1 MKTTG
6 PRAAILTARRQ
17 APRKRIRN
25 DPRPAAEVVQERS
38 LAFPQVS
45 SPNGNS
51 LPRRTAA
58 SKAEANGSR
67 PQFAGHTLPPLHNC
81 SIDRGPKPTPIR
93 PMNALQ
99 SRDTHVF
106 AAAHL
111 SDRNLQRRPASMQ
124 AAASI
129 VPALTPP
136 STPRTHHLANVDTG
150 MQTDDSFD
158 VETAAL
164 VEHLAL
170 SALAR
175 ASESLQNEEEI
186 ERLRQ
191 KAKTSEERLVAL
203 QSSTDH
209 QLLLPLDLDVRSNF
223 ALRQDSKKGKKNVF
237 QNNMLSSLQRDEQLR
252 FSRRL
257 AKETCRAVRKPRSV
271 IFSDQL
277 ISGPLEG
284 AGAAGC
290 AATNEEYRS
299 GHESSG
305 QATTEPDDRRW
316 EDTAKPS

>member
-1 MKTTG
+1 
-6 PRAAILTARRQ
+6 
-17 APRKRIRN
+17 
-25 DPRPAAEVVQERS
+25 
-38 LAFPQVS
+38 
-45 SPNGNS
+45 
-51 LPRRTAA
+51 
-58 SKAEANGSR
+58 
-67 PQFAGHTLPPLHNC
+67 
-81 SIDRGPKPTPIR
+81 
-93 PMNALQ
+93 
-99 SRDTHVF
+99 
-106 AAAHL
+106 
-111 SDRNLQRRPASMQ
+111 MQ

-209 QLLLPLDLDVRSNF
+209 QLL
-223 ALRQDSKKGKKNVF
+223 
-237 QNNMLSSLQRDEQLR
+237 NNMLSSLQRDEQLR

-257 AKETCRAVRKPRSV
+257 AKETCRAVTSSSLAHLRELEQQAALPR
-271 IFSDQL
+271 
-277 ISGPLEG
+277 
-284 AGAAGC
+284 
-290 AATNEEYRS
+290 TRS
-299 GHESSG
+299 IGL
-305 QATTEPDDRRW
+305 
-316 EDTAKPS
+316 DTRVAAKPQQSLMIVELEKDFFPWIFARAERKFRRAMLSVQLQTANMAIRRGSFVCRANFARV